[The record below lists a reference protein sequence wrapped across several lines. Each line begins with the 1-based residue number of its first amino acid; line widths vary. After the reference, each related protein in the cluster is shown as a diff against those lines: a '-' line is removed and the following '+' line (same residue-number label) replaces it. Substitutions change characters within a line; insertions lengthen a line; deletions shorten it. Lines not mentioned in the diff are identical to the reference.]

1 LHQQGSYVDAT
12 MLRGVWRQPAAR
24 LLELTFGADSPATAG
39 LVPGDRDV
47 HQPLHEIPLGRLG
60 GAPRVLQF
68 LVGREEFARA
78 NQFQAALE
86 RLRAQIETLTS
97 PPSTFTS

>member
-1 LHQQGSYVDAT
+1 
-12 MLRGVWRQPAAR
+12 MLSAVRRQPAAR
-24 LLELTFGADSPATAG
+24 LLELTFGADSLAAAG
-39 LVPGDRDV
+39 LVPGDCDV
-47 HQPLHEIPLGRLG
+47 HEPLKEVPLGRLG
-60 GAPRVLQF
+60 GAPRVLEF